1 MFKSIGAAAAVFVA
15 SHAALAGPTP
25 SAMQFDLVPNA
36 QFLGC
41 LSPGVPSARV
51 DVRRGNL
58 NDTLILRVSG
68 LKPKLQF
75 DMFTVQRSPLDANG
89 KPVAN
94 FKGFGMAWYQS
105 DIEADENGEAKVQ
118 IKTILLDQIFGFDA
132 DPVPG
137 SNPPKTVLQPTNTF
151 HLGFWFN
158 NPKDAVPC
166 GFDIKKPTPFNG
178 EHHAGPL
185 AMISLPVAPNNLGPL
200 CSSPTG
206 DAAAAD
212 SGVDPQDPTKFAC
225 NP

>member
-1 MFKSIGAAAAVFVA
+1 MLKSIGTAAAVLVA
-15 SHAALAGPTP
+15 SHAAFAQSPPG
-25 SAMQFDLVPNA
+25 SVRFDLVPNS
-36 QFLGC
+36 QFLTC
-41 LSPGVPSARV
+41 LSPGVPSAHV

-68 LKPKLQF
+68 LKPNLQF
-75 DMFTVQRSPLDANG
+75 DMFTVQRSPLDADG

-94 FKGFGMAWYQS
+94 FKGFGLAWYQS
-105 DIEADENGEAKVQ
+105 DIEADQDGEAKVQ

-132 DPVPG
+132 DPVPA
-137 SNPPKTVLQPTNTF
+137 SNPPTTVLPPTNTF

-158 NPKDAVPC
+158 NPSDAVPC
-166 GFDIKKPTPFNG
+166 GFDINKPTPFNG
-178 EHHAGPL
+178 EHKAGPL

-212 SGVDPQDPTKFAC
+212 SGVDPKDPTKFAC
-225 NP
+225 SP